1 VAGAAG
7 NQIVPGTFSFAEF
20 AASPAYKELN
30 RSFVGRVMKGKRIT
44 SVVDVGCEAGAVSGL
59 IAEHLPEGATLI
71 GIDPSAT
78 ALKGWKKSL
87 QRFDQLQTR
96 FVRGSAEEV
105 SRLVTEPVD
114 AVFFCNALHLVQD
127 KVHVVGEISKSLKP
141 GGLFAFNSAFFQGA
155 ELEDTLPFYRAWMF
169 KALRRLRQK
178 HKLSPQREKVPAR
191 MGLTPDEYRQILEE
205 AGFTVSE
212 LQVVVVDL
220 PLDTCRAL
228 TQFEGFIQG
237 VLPGVPLEIGLEV
250 LDETIGET
258 FEALNMTVL
267 PRNWLLAVA
276 VKN

>member
-1 VAGAAG
+1 M
-7 NQIVPGTFSFAEF
+7 PGTFSFAAF

-44 SVVDVGCEAGAVSGL
+44 SVVDVGCEAGAVSCL
-59 IAEHLPEGATLI
+59 IAEHLPEGAKLI

-78 ALKGWKKSL
+78 AFKSWGESL
-87 QRFDQLQTR
+87 QRFDQLETR
-96 FVRGSAEEV
+96 FIRGNAEEV

-114 AVFFCNALHLVQD
+114 AVFFCNAFHLVPD
-127 KVHVVGEISKSLKP
+127 KAQVAQEISKSLKP
-141 GGLFAFNSAFFQGA
+141 GGLFAFNSAFFQGS

-169 KALRRLRQK
+169 KALRSLRQK
-178 HKLSPQREKVPAR
+178 HKLSPKREKVPAR
-191 MGLTPDEYRQILEE
+191 LGLTPDEYRQILEG

-220 PLDTCRAL
+220 PLETCRAL

-237 VLPGVPLEIGLEV
+237 VLPGVPLHIGQEV
-250 LDETIGET
+250 LEESAVET
-258 FEALNMTVL
+258 FEAFHMTVL